1 MVKFIISKFDEFQFY
16 AGAKYNM
23 EAGLV
28 CSYQKE
34 QTDEGPTVLYFLD
47 NLREEKFWTLK
58 ASKYRR
64 LQ

>member
-1 MVKFIISKFDEFQFY
+1 
-16 AGAKYNM
+16 
-23 EAGLV
+23 
-28 CSYQKE
+28 
-34 QTDEGPTVLYFLD
+34 LYFLD

>member
-47 NLREEKFWTLK
+47 NLREEKF
-58 ASKYRR
+58 
-64 LQ
+64 